1 MFISKKKLE
10 KIEKKLENNQLW
22 IDELVKTNKAFHDK
36 LSSQKEI
43 IDLLAKNAGV
53 EFERY
58 EGVPFNL
65 YCNNFVHEC
74 RCDKLIKQRLILK
87 KIKK

>member
-1 MFISKKKLE
+1 MFISKKKLNE
-10 KIEKKLENNQLW
+10 IYKRLDKIEYKNAGLQTQIWSAEKQ
-22 IDELVKTNKAFHDK
+22 
-36 LSSQKEI
+36 LSSQKEM
-43 IDLLAKNAGV
+43 IDLLCKNAGV